1 MFNDFDEF
9 WIFEFWWILHLV
21 CTGTSKKI
29 KIDSQTD
36 EHMENVGR
44 LSTHLHD
51 IHQIHQMHL
60 L

>member
-1 MFNDFDEF
+1 MFNDFDDCLHLNTHR
-9 WIFEFWWILHLV
+9 ILHHV

-36 EHMENVGR
+36 GNMENVGQ

-51 IHQIHQMHL
+51 IDHKIQMCL
-60 L
+60 